1 MRDFYRTIA
10 GRRFFDSDIPDLV
23 RTLKEIAIELK
34 SANDLKRKELKIS
47 EKLMIKELRET
58 KNK

>member
-34 SANDLKRKELKIS
+34 SANDLKRKELEIS

>member
-1 MRDFYRTIA
+1 MKDFYRTIA
-10 GRRFFDSDIPDLV
+10 GRRFFDGDIPDLV